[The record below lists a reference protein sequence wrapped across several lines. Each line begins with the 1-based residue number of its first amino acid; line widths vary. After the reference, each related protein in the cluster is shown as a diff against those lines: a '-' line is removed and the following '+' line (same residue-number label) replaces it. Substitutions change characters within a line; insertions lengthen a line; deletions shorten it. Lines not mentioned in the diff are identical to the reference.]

1 MKRSNLAPLLLVVA
15 VGACAVPAAQESPEL
30 AATTNVWE
38 EALNTG
44 DIAALTAMYTE
55 DARLLP
61 PNAELSQGRDA
72 VEALFGGMIAAG
84 LKVEL
89 EAIEAVVAGDLGYKV
104 GTYSLL
110 GPDGAVLDGG
120 KFIEIWR
127 QVDGEWQVANDI
139 WNSDTPGA
147 LSGTTLLITHEVA
160 DAARWLAAWRGAG
173 SRHELFA
180 QHGAPFVRT
189 FQSAAN
195 PRLTG
200 LLIDVADMAA
210 FEAFME
216 SPEATKSKA
225 EDGVID
231 ATLRVFTQMQ

>member
-1 MKRSNLAPLLLVVA
+1 M
-15 VGACAVPAAQESPEL
+15 
-30 AATTNVWE
+30 
-38 EALNTG
+38 
-44 DIAALTAMYTE
+44 
-55 DARLLP
+55 
-61 PNAELSQGRDA
+61 
-72 VEALFGGMIAAG
+72 
-84 LKVEL
+84 
-89 EAIEAVVAGDLGYKV
+89 
-104 GTYSLL
+104 
-110 GPDGAVLDGG
+110 
-120 KFIEIWR
+120 
-127 QVDGEWQVANDI
+127 
-139 WNSDTPGA
+139 
-147 LSGTTLLITHEVA
+147 A
-160 DAARWLAAWRGAG
+160 DAARWLAAWQGAG